1 MIRRFFRALD
11 RDHGVAA
18 IALIC
23 AVFAY
28 GYVQQT
34 DEAAA
39 RIAHTTT
46 AANAAN

>member
-11 RDHGVAA
+11 RDHAVAA

-23 AVFAY
+23 AVLAY
-28 GYVQQT
+28 GYVQQA

-39 RIAHTTT
+39 LKAHTTT